1 MKEVFD
7 AYIENAF
14 GEYKQAEFK
23 FKQFEVNYLKHF
35 PDEKNEPVLDIG
47 IGRGE
52 MLTCFK
58 NWGYLNYLGIDI
70 SPSTVSFC
78 KSIGLNCSL
87 VEDTVKYLEDHKD
100 TYIVITLLD
109 VLEHFNKKD
118 AIPLLVAIKS
128 ALKSGG
134 VLIIQVPNLQAPEGH
149 LHRYNDITHEIG
161 FIEHSL
167 AQVLIV
173 AGFTDFEFQG
183 FEELVSGGVKEKAKK
198 VIRKLYWAKVR
209 FERSVNCNLNPILLH
224 PVFAAIV
231 RKQ

>member
-7 AYIENAF
+7 NYIENAF
-14 GEYKQAEFK
+14 GEYQQAEFK

-35 PDEKNEPVLDIG
+35 PSARKNEPVLDIG

-58 NWGYLNYLGIDI
+58 NWGYTNYLGIDI

-87 VEDTVKYLEDHKD
+87 VNDTVWYLEDHKD
-100 TYIVITLLD
+100 TYVVITLLD

-128 ALKSGG
+128 ALKAGG
-134 VLIIQVPNLQAPEGH
+134 VLIFIQVPNLQAPDGH

-173 AGFTDFEFQG
+173 AGFTDFKFQG
-183 FEELVSGGVKEKAKK
+183 FEDFVSGGSGKGLEELFGES
-198 VIRKLYWAKVR
+198 IGLKLDLR
-209 FERSVNCNLNPILLH
+209 EG
-224 PVFAAIV
+224 
-231 RKQ
+231 